1 MSGHSKWHNIQGRKN
16 AQDAKRGKIFQ
27 KISRDLYQAAKAGDP
42 DPDNNP
48 QLRLVMEK
56 ARAANMPKQNVQRAI
71 DKATG
76 AGGAHFEETTY
87 EGYGPGGVAV
97 MVLCLTDNKNRTA
110 AAVRSAFTH
119 SGGSLGA
126 SGSVSYLFKRLG
138 LIEILRD
145 GLDKSEDDMLMDALD
160 AGADDM
166 KATDEKFQIFTDPS
180 ALTSARDALQKKGY
194 DLDTAE
200 VTMIPEN
207 KTKVPDDKV
216 GQYEHLI
223 NELQNNDDVSDIYEA
238 GYVESDDED

>member
-48 QLRLVMEK
+48 QLRLVMDK
-56 ARAANMPKQNVQRAI
+56 ARSNNMPKDNIKRAI
-71 DKATG
+71 KKAE
-76 AGGAHFEETTY
+76 GGSEEHYDEITY

-97 MVLCLTDNKNRTA
+97 MVFCLTDNKNRTA

-126 SGSVSYLFKRLG
+126 SGSVAYMFNRQG

-145 GLDKSEDDMLMDALD
+145 GLDTSEDDMLMDALD

-166 KATDEKFQIFTDPS
+166 KATDKKFQIFTDPS
-180 ALTSARDALQKKGY
+180 SMTSVRDALQDKGY
-194 DLDTAE
+194 ELDTAE

-207 KTKVPDDKV
+207 KTEVPSDKV
-216 GQYEHLI
+216 GQYRHLI
-223 NELQNNDDVSDIYEA
+223 EELQNNDDVADIYEA
-238 GYVESDDED
+238 GYIAEDEED